1 MKKWCS
7 PFLLASLV
15 LTAGCYRGQIR
26 NEGDQVRNALNDMYT
41 NQIMDNLIRARRDLP
56 FVHLNYHDLLVQ
68 STDQYTGTLSNGQT
82 FTGSRS
88 LSYGAALAGT
98 FVHTIGIGLDLR
110 RHGPAP
116 GLVEL

>member
-1 MKKWCS
+1 MKKWCC
-7 PFLLASLV
+7 PFLLSALV
-15 LTAGCYRGQIR
+15 LFSGCYRSQIR

-41 NQIMDNLIRARRDLP
+41 NQIMDNLIRARRNLP

-88 LSYGAALAGT
+88 LSYAL
-98 FVHTIGIGLDLR
+98 LSR
-110 RHGPAP
+110 AP
-116 GLVEL
+116 WCTPSDRP